1 MQHFVDI
8 FQEYIVSEVHGRS
21 WNSLVSELHKAQK
34 IEDIL
39 AAHERFTDSILAKNF
54 LEGKG
59 KIVMDNGD
67 LIF

>member
-1 MQHFVDI
+1 MV
-8 FQEYIVSEVHGRS
+8 
-21 WNSLVSELHKAQK
+21 NELHKAQK
-34 IEDIL
+34 IEEIL
-39 AAHERFTDSILAKNF
+39 AAHEKFTDSILAKNF